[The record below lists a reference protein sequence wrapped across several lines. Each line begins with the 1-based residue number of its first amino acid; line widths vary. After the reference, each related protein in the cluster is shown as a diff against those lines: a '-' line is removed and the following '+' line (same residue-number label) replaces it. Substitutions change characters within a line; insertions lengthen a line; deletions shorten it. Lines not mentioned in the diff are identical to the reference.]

1 MLFKTLAT
9 AIGLSAAFNVAVAA
23 TTELPPPRCT
33 ATIDVPAN
41 ETECTYRLPH
51 TLEIKTPQGTAT
63 LNGSI
68 DLKKDMKGAKH
79 SSCDAYFAEMQKKHG
94 KCKILHW

>member
-1 MLFKTLAT
+1 LACLLHSTLP
-9 AIGLSAAFNVAVAA
+9 LPQQPNCRRHAAQRPLMFRRTQHNA
-23 TTELPPPRCT
+23 
-33 ATIDVPAN
+33 
-41 ETECTYRLPH
+41 H
-51 TLEIKTPQGTAT
+51 IKTPQGTAT

-79 SSCDAYFAEMQKKHG
+79 SSCDAYFVEMQKKHG